1 MSELNHIAFI
11 MDGNR
16 RWARNRL
23 LPAEAGHLAGT
34 KNFKKISRA
43 CFEMGINVVTFYAFS
58 TENWNRPESEVK
70 ALMELFRR
78 YTKEFEKAIP
88 ENVSAF
94 FWGGREMLDDD
105 IVDSIDEIERKT
117 AGREKRIN
125 VALNYGG
132 RDEIVRAVN
141 TLISSGKK
149 SVTEDDITSALY
161 SGDCPPP
168 DLIVRT
174 GGEMRLSNFLLWQS
188 QYSELYFTD
197 TLWPD
202 FKKADLKR
210 AVEEYKRRT
219 RRFGGK

>member
-1 MSELNHIAFI
+1 
-11 MDGNR
+11 
-16 RWARNRL
+16 
-23 LPAEAGHLAGT
+23 
-34 KNFKKISRA
+34 
-43 CFEMGINVVTFYAFS
+43 MGINVATFYAFS

-94 FWGGREMLDDD
+94 FWGGREILDAD
-105 IVDSIDEIERKT
+105 IVEAITEIERKT

-125 VALNYGG
+125 IALNYGG
-132 RDEIVRAVN
+132 RDEIVHAVN